1 MDSIKKYLTQ
11 IGEKENQEKHQ
22 LYQVKK
28 MEKEYDSNNNVKN
41 PNIDYKLLYFKS
53 SNPSLLIENFI
64 IIECNYA
71 AVKILEYNNREELLG
86 LNIYEISPFKELK
99 YSLEAARE
107 IVSET
112 LKKGMGRFLLCYQRR
127 NGKQLNLEITA
138 ELVRMNNRN
147 IVSIFLRDAIEGK
160 NINKHYSHPNQKS
173 NSLNNFK
180 LFDANLEYEKLRIQ
194 FFANLSHE
202 FRTPLNVILGT
213 VQTMESNYI
222 SLTDSE
228 NDLILRNKI
237 KVLKQ
242 NGYRLLRL
250 INNLIDIT
258 KIDAGNFKLKLTNE
272 NIVELIENIVFHV
285 AEHVKRKELK
295 IIFDTEIEERYL
307 CCDSEAIE
315 RIILNLLS
323 NSIKF
328 TAKGGEIRINIYNR
342 PEEVIITVEDT
353 GIGIPED
360 EINNIFG
367 LFRQVDKTFTRRH
380 EGSGIGLALVKYLI
394 EMHGGRISV
403 SSKYG
408 KGSKFII
415 SLPVI
420 YSELVQKDFKQ
431 NDNIN
436 DKIEII
442 NMEFSDIYY

>member
-272 NIVELIENIVFHV
+272 NIVELM
-285 AEHVKRKELK
+285 K
-295 IIFDTEIEERYL
+295 I
-307 CCDSEAIE
+307 
-315 RIILNLLS
+315 
-323 NSIKF
+323 
-328 TAKGGEIRINIYNR
+328 
-342 PEEVIITVEDT
+342 
-353 GIGIPED
+353 
-360 EINNIFG
+360 
-367 LFRQVDKTFTRRH
+367 
-380 EGSGIGLALVKYLI
+380 
-394 EMHGGRISV
+394 
-403 SSKYG
+403 
-408 KGSKFII
+408 
-415 SLPVI
+415 
-420 YSELVQKDFKQ
+420 
-431 NDNIN
+431 
-436 DKIEII
+436 
-442 NMEFSDIYY
+442 